1 MTTLL
6 TRPIAPVSLRDLR
19 DVDPYPAYEQMR
31 AIGSVIWDEGMRA
44 WLVLSHDGCTFV
56 ERNEDLFEEPT
67 GSLPGAADIVGIR
80 DFRSLV
86 GSQHEVLHRALSHAW
101 RPDPIAPMAVA
112 AVRPLVTER
121 LEGLSDQGGFELF
134 ADFARLLPIAVI
146 ARVLGLPDADAETLD
161 RAKGWMEAVLA
172 WRHSYGEDPD
182 ARVAAVEA
190 TRLLEPALLDTVRER
205 RDRPQDDAISFLWA
219 QGREVADDWSEQD
232 VLDNAKFLFEGGSET
247 TAFLVCNAIH
257 RLVDLPDQERAG
269 IVSDS
274 ELLGRFVEEI
284 LRHETVV
291 HLRARRATTDVE
303 LDGVPI
309 RSGER
314 VIAINAAANRDP
326 ARWERPDVFDPAR
339 PRLYGHLAFNV
350 GPRHCVGAH
359 LARMEAIESIG
370 AMWRAFPDVALAAN
384 APESRMIGFVSRAR
398 RPIHLAHAPVP
409 AAEVRDRI

>member
-1 MTTLL
+1 M
-6 TRPIAPVSLRDLR
+6 
-19 DVDPYPAYEQMR
+19 Q
-31 AIGSVIWDEGMRA
+31 A

-67 GSLPGAADIVGIR
+67 GSLPGAADIVGMR

-112 AVRPLVTER
+112 AVRPLVAER
-121 LEGLSDQGGFELF
+121 LEGLAEQGGFELF

-146 ARVLGLPDADAETLD
+146 ARVLGLPDADTQTLD
-161 RAKGWMEAVLA
+161 HAKGWMEAVLA

-182 ARVAAVEA
+182 ARAAAVEA

-205 RDRPQDDAISFLWA
+205 RDRPKDDAISFLWT
-219 QGREVADDWSEQD
+219 QGPEVVDDWGEQD

-257 RLVDLPDQERAG
+257 RLLDVPDPERIAT
-269 IVSDS
+269 VSDP
-274 ELLGRFVEEI
+274 EVLGRFIEEV
-284 LRHETVV
+284 LRHTTVV
-291 HLRARRATTDVE
+291 HLRARRAATEVE

-309 RSGER
+309 RAGER
-314 VIAINAAANRDP
+314 VLAINAAANRDP

-359 LARMEAIESIG
+359 LARMEASEAIG
-370 AMWRAFPDVALAAN
+370 AMWRTFPDLARAAN
-384 APESRMIGFVSRAR
+384 APESRMVGFVSRAW
-398 RPIHLAHAPVP
+398 RPIHLVHTPLPSTV
-409 AAEVRDRI
+409 VRTRV